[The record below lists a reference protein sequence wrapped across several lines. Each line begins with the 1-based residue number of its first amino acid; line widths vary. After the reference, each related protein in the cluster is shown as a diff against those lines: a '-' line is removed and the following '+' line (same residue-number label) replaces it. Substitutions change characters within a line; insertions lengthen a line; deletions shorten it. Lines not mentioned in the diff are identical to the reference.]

1 MLRHAIIISC
11 TLALASTAAADEESL
26 RQVNSIGVY
35 SIVKKGDAA
44 PHKVSVFLAGY
55 LENEK
60 GYAAYNLDQYFVR
73 SETEARARALELG
86 AEAVLVVK
94 VEGFEEYQNS
104 AKAKFRL
111 IDAQRGKKLKS
122 WSAKLRAPYF
132 DPPAYR
138 HIEPYGNLEEV
149 FRELPTKSHEV
160 SRYIKVLVLSD
171 QQLDGPGEVTR
182 RYLESQLAI
191 ASRTLSREFGIALEV
206 KRIETWAAPAIDIF
220 GVAEVATSVP
230 GRDDVDLT
238 LVCLGPPMPARSQVV
253 GYARVLTN
261 IVVNRQMNAHVF
273 VHEIGHVL
281 GAIHIAQEGCVME
294 PVMRTY
300 RLAERFQ
307 VLPPILFSDTNK
319 RIINLT
325 KSLSLCTENAPHEGK
340 IAQLLGIYEEL
351 RADRLREV
359 APYYGD
365 LLLSLGRNDEAV
377 EVLRAGQ
384 KVDPNNAAIR
394 YSLRQALVESG
405 LYGEA
410 QQLLQEDFD
419 LRRSSLQRE
428 SKGRKTLQD
437 FALMRVTPSVAPL
450 GSVHLGFTANRR
462 ITIASLGTLPL
473 ELSTISLAGTFFTL
487 AGGTPSRSVIEPGE
501 SLSIE
506 VEYRPSAAGNHTAFL
521 QIGSNDLYEEL
532 KEVRLTG
539 QVID

>member
-26 RQVNSIGVY
+26 RQLNSMGVY

-182 RYLESQLAI
+182 GYLESQLAI
-191 ASRTLSREFGIALEV
+191 ASRLSM
-206 KRIETWAAPAIDIF
+206 TP
-220 GVAEVATSVP
+220 VP
-230 GRDDVDLT
+230 L
-238 LVCLGPPMPARSQVV
+238 L
-253 GYARVLTN
+253 
-261 IVVNRQMNAHVF
+261 
-273 VHEIGHVL
+273 
-281 GAIHIAQEGCVME
+281 
-294 PVMRTY
+294 
-300 RLAERFQ
+300 
-307 VLPPILFSDTNK
+307 
-319 RIINLT
+319 
-325 KSLSLCTENAPHEGK
+325 APHE
-340 IAQLLGIYEEL
+340 
-351 RADRLREV
+351 
-359 APYYGD
+359 
-365 LLLSLGRNDEAV
+365 
-377 EVLRAGQ
+377 
-384 KVDPNNAAIR
+384 
-394 YSLRQALVESG
+394 
-405 LYGEA
+405 
-410 QQLLQEDFD
+410 
-419 LRRSSLQRE
+419 
-428 SKGRKTLQD
+428 
-437 FALMRVTPSVAPL
+437 
-450 GSVHLGFTANRR
+450 
-462 ITIASLGTLPL
+462 
-473 ELSTISLAGTFFTL
+473 
-487 AGGTPSRSVIEPGE
+487 
-501 SLSIE
+501 
-506 VEYRPSAAGNHTAFL
+506 
-521 QIGSNDLYEEL
+521 
-532 KEVRLTG
+532 
-539 QVID
+539 